1 MIDGA
6 RTGGPT
12 AGPSFRP
19 VRATELA
26 DCAAIW
32 RASIN
37 DYIVHLGQT
46 EIPPEMAPIVRLY
59 THLQATDPDRFIVA
73 TLPDGSGDR
82 VIGFAAATV
91 REHLWYLSML
101 FVLPEFQGVGS
112 GPRAAG
118 PGRRRPTARWSA
130 RSRRTAPSRS
140 PTRCTPARGWSRGCR
155 CSA

>member
-91 REHLWYLSML
+91 REHLWYPLDAVRPARVPGL
-101 FVLPEFQGVGS
+101 GS

-118 PGRRRPTARWSA
+118 PGRCRPMAR
-130 RSRRTAPSRS
+130 
-140 PTRCTPARGWSRGCR
+140 
-155 CSA
+155 